1 MPLAGHSLRESVRRV
16 RRLPRIDLHRYHR
29 RVTGAT
35 HDQKTTVRNP
45 HFDDGI
51 VVWDDSLSG
60 RYQPV
65 AYDEQFDDQ
74 WRLFLE
80 GRTGFHTHTGVETS
94 DEYID
99 DRIAE
104 LTGVHDHLWRKRW
117 GGLAPIMS
125 RLTGRSRRVARRRL
139 GGTLLLEP
147 KFPFDYFQGKRCLD
161 AGCGAGRWTK
171 TLVSLGANVKSID
184 VSKHG
189 LESTR
194 RFNPDAER
202 LSLFELPSRAD
213 LHHAFD
219 FTICWGVVMCTHDPK
234 KCFEAVAQTVKPGGE
249 LYIFIYAPT
258 YHSSPQ
264 ILEWRREYHRTCRT
278 FEEKLDFAYRISDR
292 PENCINQLD
301 MLNTLYNWVIPLE
314 VANGWFEAAGFET
327 PTLLN
332 RRESNMCG
340 HHLRAKRIR

>member
-1 MPLAGHSLRESVRRV
+1 MN
-16 RRLPRIDLHRYHR
+16 
-29 RVTGAT
+29 AT
-35 HDQKTTVRNP
+35 TTEPAAAPRNP
-45 HFDDGI
+45 HFDDDL
-51 VVWDDSLSG
+51 VVWDDGYSG

-80 GRTGFHTHTGVETS
+80 GKTGFHAHTGVETT

-104 LTGVHDHLWRKRW
+104 LTGVTDHLWRKRW
-117 GGLAPIMS
+117 GALAGVMS
-125 RLTGRSRRVARRRL
+125 TLSGRRARQERRGIGGRLI
-139 GGTLLLEP
+139 LEP
-147 KFPFDYFQGKRCLD
+147 KFPIDFFAGKRCLD

-171 TLVSLGANVKSID
+171 TLKSLGGNVKSVD
-184 VSKHG
+184 VSRHG

-194 RFNPDAER
+194 RFNDDVERMSIFDLPTRPDLQR
-202 LSLFELPSRAD
+202 
-213 LHHAFD
+213 AFD

-234 KCFEAVAQTVKPGGE
+234 RAFDAVAGTVRPGGS
-249 LYIFIYAPT
+249 LYIFVYAPT

-264 ILEWRREYHRTCRT
+264 ILDWRREYHRTCRT
-278 FEEKLDFAYRISDR
+278 FQEKLDFAYRISDR

-314 VANGWFEAAGFET
+314 VATKWFRDAGFEE
-327 PTLLN
+327 PVFLN
-332 RRESNMCG
+332 RSESNICG
-340 HHLRAKRIR
+340 YHLVGRRKS